1 MRAVATTI
9 LLALAW
15 LSAPAQAGEVCAPP
29 SGPDSYAAR
38 IAAIACQE
46 NGLWFGAFIDANGRL
61 ASTTVAE
68 AETERLRDGSTPAW
82 RRVADY
88 WKGSGLLWQMSSFAG
103 AADCSSVPTAD
114 PNQMRSANASCRAFL
129 IDNPWS
135 AVFVSYVMNRAGV
148 PNFRASASHIDY
160 VRDAYLHPDSSP
172 FQFVDPDNAMPAPGD
187 LLCFVRASDT
197 VFGHQGLKAFLDRDQ
212 GALNM
217 HCDIAAA
224 VGGGKL
230 YLIGGNVLQGVTLR
244 ELNLNNGGRLWA
256 LPRRGAGPSDCRP
269 GHEAGC
275 NFNRQDWAALLKLK
289 TMTPTTPPPTLTP
302 ARNCCAVCP
311 LPIPEGMQRCPA
323 TPAASPAPESSAPA
337 N

>member
-1 MRAVATTI
+1 MRAGWATI
-9 LLALAW
+9 ALWLAMALI
-15 LSAPAQAGEVCAPP
+15 PAHASGVCVPTA
-29 SGPDSYAAR
+29 GPDSYANR

-46 NGLWFGAFIDANGRL
+46 NALWFGAFIDGDGRL

-68 AETERLRDGSTPAW
+68 AETSRLRDASTPAW

-103 AADCSSVPTAD
+103 ASECGYSPAANSD
-114 PNQMRSANASCRAFL
+114 QMRVANASCRAFL

-172 FQFVDPDNAMPAPGD
+172 YTFADPDTTAPAPGD
-187 LLCFVRASDT
+187 LLCFVRASST
-197 VFGHQGLKAFLDRDQ
+197 PFGYAGLKAFLDRDQ

-217 HCDIAAA
+217 HCDIAASID
-224 VGGGKL
+224 GGKL
-230 YLIGGNVLQGVTLR
+230 YLIGGNVLQSVTLR
-244 ELNLNNGGRLWA
+244 ELNLNAGGQLWA
-256 LPRRGAGPSDCRP
+256 LPRRDGAPADCRP
-269 GHEAGC
+269 GHEQGC
-275 NFNRQDWAALLKLK
+275 SFNRQDWAALLKLK
-289 TMTPTTPPPTLTP
+289 TMVPTTPAPTLTP
-302 ARNCCAVCP
+302 VRNCCEVCP
-311 LPIPEGMQRCPA
+311 LPIPDGMQRCPA
-323 TPAASPAPESSAPA
+323 APAASPLPEAPAPA

>member
-1 MRAVATTI
+1 MRGAATTI
-9 LLALAW
+9 VLALLW
-15 LSAPAQAGEVCAPP
+15 LSGPARAGEACAVP

-68 AETERLRDGSTPAW
+68 AETSRLRDGSTPAW

-103 AADCSSVPTAD
+103 AAECSSVPSAD
-114 PNQMRSANASCRAFL
+114 PGQMGAANASCRAFL

-160 VRDAYLHPDSSP
+160 VRDAYLNPDSSP
-172 FQFVDPDNAMPAPGD
+172 FQFVDPDNAKPAAGD
-187 LLCFVRASDT
+187 LLCFVRASGT
-197 VFGHQGLKAFLDRDQ
+197 AFGYEGLKAFLDRDS

-217 HCDIAAA
+217 HCDIAAT
-224 VGGGKL
+224 VDGGKL
-230 YLIGGNVLQGVTLR
+230 YLIGGNVLQSVTLR
-244 ELNLNNGGRLWA
+244 ELNLNSGGRLWA
-256 LPRRGAGPSDCRP
+256 LPRRGDGSPDCRP

-275 NFNRQDWAALLKLK
+275 NFNRQDWAVLLKLK
-289 TMTPTTPPPTLTP
+289 AMTPTTPPPTLTP
-302 ARNCCAVCP
+302 ARSCCEVCP
-311 LPIPEGMQRCPA
+311 LPIPAGMQRCPA
-323 TPAASPAPESSAPA
+323 ASAAPPPEPRAPA

>member
-1 MRAVATTI
+1 MRAGWATI
-9 LLALAW
+9 ALWLLLVLAT
-15 LSAPAQAGEVCAPP
+15 LPAQAGGVCVPS

-38 IAAIACQE
+38 VAAIACQE
-46 NGLWFGAFIDANGRL
+46 NALWFQAFIDSDGRL

-68 AETERLRDGSTPAW
+68 AENSRLSDGSTQAW

-103 AADCSSVPTAD
+103 AAQCGYSPAAD
-114 PNQMRSANASCRAFL
+114 PEQMRAANASCRAFL

-172 FQFVDPDNAMPAPGD
+172 YTFADPDTVAPAPGD
-187 LLCFVRASDT
+187 LLCFVRASST
-197 VFGHQGLKAFLDRDQ
+197 VFGHAGLKAFLDREA

-217 HCDIAAA
+217 HCDIAASID
-224 VGGGKL
+224 GGKL
-230 YLIGGNVLQGVTLR
+230 YLVGGNVLQSVTLR
-244 ELNLNNGGRLWA
+244 ELNLNSSGLLWA
-256 LPRRGAGPSDCRP
+256 LPRRNGAPADCRP
-269 GHEAGC
+269 GHAQGC
-275 NFNRQDWAALLKLK
+275 SFNRQDWAALLKLK
-289 TMTPTTPPPTLTP
+289 TITPTTPAPNLTP
-302 ARNCCAVCP
+302 PRNCCEVCP
-311 LPIPEGMQRCPA
+311 LPIPEGVQRCPA
-323 TPAASPAPESSAPA
+323 RSASTAPAPG